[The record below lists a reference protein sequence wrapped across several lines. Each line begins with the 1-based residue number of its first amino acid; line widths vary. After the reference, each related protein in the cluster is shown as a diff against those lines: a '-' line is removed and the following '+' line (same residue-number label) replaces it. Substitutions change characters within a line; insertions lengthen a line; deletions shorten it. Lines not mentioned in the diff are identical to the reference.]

1 MTSACSEL
9 LQVWQVDNTMAQSPT
24 PSQPTILVAEDNA
37 ILRLDASEL
46 LKDHGYTVVE
56 AANADEAIKLMESR
70 KDIRMLFTDIE
81 MPPGCNGLELAY
93 EVHNRWP
100 KVLLV
105 ITSGRVEPARDEI
118 ADHGI
123 FIRKPYKPNDLLAQI
138 DEVIEKADKAE

>member
-1 MTSACSEL
+1 
-9 LQVWQVDNTMAQSPT
+9 MAQFPT

-46 LKDHGYTVVE
+46 LMDHGYTVVE

-81 MPPGCNGLELAY
+81 MPPGCDGLELAR

-100 KVLLV
+100 NVLLL
-105 ITSGRVEPARDEI
+105 ITSGRIEPTRAEI
-118 ADHGI
+118 ADDGT
-123 FIRKPYKPNDLLAQI
+123 FIRKPYQVDDLLTRI
-138 DEVIEKADKAE
+138 DKVIEKADKAE

>member
-1 MTSACSEL
+1 
-9 LQVWQVDNTMAQSPT
+9 MAQSPT
-24 PSQPTILVAEDNA
+24 PGQPTILVAEDNA
-37 ILRLDASEL
+37 ILRLDACEL

-70 KDIRMLFTDIE
+70 KDIRILFTDIE

-100 KVLLV
+100 AVLLV

-123 FIRKPYKPNDLLAQI
+123 FIRKPYKPADLLAQI
-138 DEVIEKADKAE
+138 EKVIEKADKAE